1 MKSPLALSSLSELS
15 IPFSNTKIFKEVL
28 KCTINSQDW
37 FPLTGL
43 FSRFYQVLWVLIP
56 DVHVQLLYSGWQ
68 RADGTSRWALSKL
81 AAQQHWDHV
90 SNPWVRSPA
99 QDGAQGS
106 LLTRFRSLG
115 HGETGSKWRWQ
126 ALRED
131 PWWMCMYR
139 RQTGYSRVRH
149 N

>member
-1 MKSPLALSSLSELS
+1 MKSPLALSFLSELS

-28 KCTINSQDW
+28 KCTINSQGW

-126 ALRED
+126 ALREG
-131 PWWMCMYR
+131 PRWVCMCR
-139 RQTGYSRVRH
+139 RQTKYSRVRH
-149 N
+149 D